1 MEEVVAT
8 IAKNKREEVRV
19 ALTEYEG
26 HDLCDVRIFAEP
38 YAGDEWV
45 ATKKGVCLGVA
56 KLPGL
61 IAALQRAEAEARA
74 NGLIQDQGEAA

>member
-8 IAKNKREEVRV
+8 IAKNKREKVRV
-19 ALTEYEG
+19 ALTKYEG
-26 HDLCDVRIFAEP
+26 HNLCDVRVFAEP

-45 ATKKGVCLGVA
+45 ATKKGISLGVA
-56 KLPGL
+56 KLPDL
-61 IAALQRAEAEARA
+61 IAALQRAEAVARA